1 MTCGQLPDTG
11 LKRGEIFISI
21 KRAFPCNGDDII
33 LHVPV
38 QARRLLQ
45 ADQSQWRVSFRT
57 DHWRPQAIAYL
68 EAWANVISGIRQ
80 DIYTMPVSGER
91 DSRTHL
97 EVSLRHFGARTFY
110 QSKVVP

>member
-1 MTCGQLPDTG
+1 MESLIP
-11 LKRGEIFISI
+11 
-21 KRAFPCNGDDII
+21 
-33 LHVPV
+33 
-38 QARRLLQ
+38 
-45 ADQSQWRVSFRT
+45 T
-57 DHWRPQAIAYL
+57 DHWRPQAIVYL

-91 DSRTHL
+91 DSRTRL